1 MSSHYGT
8 LVDANLFFGKRLY
21 TTAWDKA
28 NGARRT
34 AALNEATE
42 LVDQFD
48 FIGEKYAVQ
57 VTLDA
62 QADTYDWTTD
72 AACLALRTAEV
83 SQPLE
88 FPRGDSNVVPTEIE
102 YATYLV
108 AKELLAGR
116 SVEKDLENLALKSAA
131 IGGVKDSYQRDG
143 NLVEHLTHLIPSP
156 EAWALIK
163 PFLRERD
170 TFTIKRTS

>member
-8 LVDANLFFGKRLY
+8 LVNANLFFGMRLY

-28 NGARRT
+28 AGARRT
-34 AALNEATE
+34 AALVEATE

-48 FIGEKYAVQ
+48 YIGEKYAVQ
-57 VTLDA
+57 VVLDA
-62 QADTYDWTTD
+62 QEDWYDWTT
-72 AACLALRTAEV
+72 AAAMEALRTAEL
-83 SQPLE
+83 SQDLS
-88 FPRGDSNVVPTEIE
+88 FPRGDSSTVPTEIE
-102 YATYLV
+102 HATYLI

-116 SVEKDLENLALKSAA
+116 DVNLDLENLAVKSAA
-131 IGGVKDSYQRDG
+131 YGGIKDSYQRDG
-143 NLVEHLTHLIPSP
+143 NLVEHITHLIPSP

-170 TFTIKRTS
+170 TFTIKRT

>member
-8 LVDANLFFGKRLY
+8 LVNANLFFEKRLY

-28 NGARRT
+28 AGARRT
-34 AALNEATE
+34 AALNDATE
-42 LVDQFD
+42 LIDQFD
-48 FIGEKYAVQ
+48 YIGEKYAVQ
-57 VTLDA
+57 VALDA
-62 QADTYDWTTD
+62 VADTTDWTT
-72 AACLALRTAEV
+72 AANMAVLRAAEL
-83 SQPLE
+83 SQDLE
-88 FPRGDSNVVPTEIE
+88 FPRGDSSVVPTEIE
-102 YATYLV
+102 HATYLI

-116 SVEKDLENLALKSAA
+116 DVEKDLENLALKSAA
-131 IGGVKDSYQRDG
+131 IGGVKDSYARDG

-170 TFTIKRTS
+170 TFTIRRTS